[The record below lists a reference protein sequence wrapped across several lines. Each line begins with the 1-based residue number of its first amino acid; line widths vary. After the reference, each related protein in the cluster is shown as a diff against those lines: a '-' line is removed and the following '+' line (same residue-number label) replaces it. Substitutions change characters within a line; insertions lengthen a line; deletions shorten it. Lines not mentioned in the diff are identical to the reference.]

1 MTHNIQ
7 ISYFHLGPNLML
19 PKISMLMFHR
29 INAAD
34 IDSLKKSLPAQVVST
49 SEICTVTLKAE
60 REEMKVDIEFK
71 DGSPEITSMS
81 NNRLSELSFDIV
93 CLHR

>member
-1 MTHNIQ
+1 
-7 ISYFHLGPNLML
+7 ML
-19 PKISMLMFHR
+19 AKISILMFHR

-34 IDSLKKSLPAQVVST
+34 IDPLKKSLPAQLVST
-49 SEICTVTLKAE
+49 SEICTVTLKADKE
-60 REEMKVDIEFK
+60 KMKVDIEFK

-81 NNRLSELSFDIV
+81 SNGPSELSFDVV